1 MEEGGQ
7 RGRREIGGM
16 GPVLEQRGSRPLV
29 QEATQIKAIYLSP
42 VLPIQG
48 LWVTD
53 LETYREWLARAALPS
68 KFCQSELATVET
80 GRTSF
85 VVFRT
90 WDCANEDLRCLPAC
104 QPPQPAVTMALR
116 KRSPHGLGF
125 LCCFGG
131 SDLPEIDLRDS
142 HPLQY
147 LEFSGPIPNPEE
159 LNVRFAELVDEL
171 DLTDKNRE
179 AVFALPPEKKW
190 QIYCSKRKEQED
202 PNKQATSWPEYY
214 IDRINAMTAMQNL
227 YETEDEETDKRS
239 QVVEDLK
246 TALRTQPMR
255 FVTRFIELEGLTCL
269 LNFLRGMDHTTCE
282 SRIHTSLI
290 GCIKA
295 LMNNSQGRAH
305 VLAQPEAIS
314 IIAQSLRTENSKT
327 KVAVLEILG
336 AVCLV
341 PGGHKKVLQA
351 MLHYQVYAAE
361 RTRFQTLLN
370 ELDRSLGRYR
380 DEVNLKTA
388 IMSFINAVLNAGAG
402 EDNLEFRL
410 HLRYEFLMLG
420 IQPVI
425 DKLRQ
430 HENAI
435 LDKHLDF
442 FEMVR
447 NEDDL
452 ELARRFDM
460 VHIDTKSAS
469 QMFELIHRKLKH
481 TEAYPCLLSVLHHCL
496 QMPYKRNG
504 GYFQQWQLLDRILQ
518 QIVLQDEQ
526 GVDPDLAPLENFN
539 VRNIVNMLI
548 NENEVKQW
556 RDQAE
561 KFRKEHMELVSRLER
576 KERECETKTLEKEEM
591 MRTLNK
597 MKDKLARE
605 SQELRQ
611 ARGQMAE
618 LVAQLNESSIGP
630 VSSPPPPGGPL
641 TLSSSTTT
649 NDLPPPPPPLPLDGC
664 PPPPPPPLPPGGPP
678 IPPGAPPCFHSGPPP
693 PHDPFSSNEA
703 PLRKKRIPQPSHP
716 LKSFNWVKLNEERVS
731 GTVWNEI
738 DDSKVFRILDLE
750 DFEKMFSAY
759 QRHQKELDSMEDI
772 YLTSRKV
779 KELSVI
785 DGRRA
790 QNCIILLSKLK
801 LSNDEIRQAI
811 LRMDEQ
817 EDLAKD
823 MLEQLLKFVPE
834 KSDVDLLEEHKHE
847 IDRMARADR
856 FLYEM
861 SRIDHYQQRLQALF
875 FKKKFQERLAEAKP
889 KVEAILLASRE
900 LTLSKRLKQMLEVV
914 LAIGNFMNKGQRG
927 GAYGFRVASL
937 NKIADTKSS
946 IDRNISLLHYL
957 IMILEKHFPDILNM
971 PSELLHLSEAAKVNL
986 AELEKE
992 VGTLRRGLRA
1002 VEVELEYQ
1010 RHQAQDPND
1019 KFVPVMSDFITVSS
1033 FSFSELED
1041 QLNEARDKFAKALT
1055 HFGEQDSKMQP
1066 DEFFGIFDTFLQAFL
1081 EAQQDLEAMRRRKEE
1096 DERRARMESMLKE
1109 QREKERWQ
1117 RQRKVLAGGALEE
1130 SGEFDDLVSALRSGE
1145 VFDKDLSKFKRNR
1158 KRPGSQVPEVTR
1170 ERAINRLNY

>member
-1 MEEGGQ
+1 
-7 RGRREIGGM
+7 
-16 GPVLEQRGSRPLV
+16 
-29 QEATQIKAIYLSP
+29 
-42 VLPIQG
+42 
-48 LWVTD
+48 
-53 LETYREWLARAALPS
+53 
-68 KFCQSELATVET
+68 
-80 GRTSF
+80 
-85 VVFRT
+85 
-90 WDCANEDLRCLPAC
+90 
-104 QPPQPAVTMALR
+104 MALS
-116 KRSPHGLGF
+116 KRSHHGLGF

-131 SDLPEIDLRDS
+131 NDLPEIDLRDN

-159 LNVRFAELVDEL
+159 LNIRFAELVDEL

-202 PNKQATSWPEYY
+202 PNKMATSWPDYY
-214 IDRINAMTAMQNL
+214 IERINSMAAMQNL
-227 YETEDEETDKRS
+227 YEFDEEETDTRN

-269 LNFLRGMDHTTCE
+269 LNFLRSMDHTTCE

-314 IIAQSLRTENSKT
+314 TIAQSLRTENSKT

-469 QMFELIHRKLKH
+469 QMFELIHKKLKH

-504 GYFQQWQLLDRILQ
+504 GCFQQWQLLDRILQ
-518 QIVLQDEQ
+518 QIVLQDER

-539 VRNIVNMLI
+539 VKNIVNMLI

-611 ARGQMAE
+611 ARGQVAE
-618 LVAQLNESSIGP
+618 LVAQLNDISVGP

-649 NDLPPPPPPLPLDGC
+649 NDLPPPPPPLPFACC

-678 IPPGAPPCFHSGPPP
+678 IPPGAPPCFNSGMPLPQ
-693 PHDPFSSNEA
+693 DPFPSNDA
-703 PLRKKRIPQPSHP
+703 PLRKKRTPQPSHP

-738 DDSKVFRILDLE
+738 DDMKVFRILDLE

-759 QRHQKELDSMEDI
+759 QRHQKELGSTEDI
-772 YLTSRKV
+772 YLASRKV

-801 LSNDEIRQAI
+801 LSNEEIRQAI

-823 MLEQLLKFVPE
+823 MLEQLLKFIPE
-834 KSDVDLLEEHKHE
+834 KSDIDLLEEHKHE
-847 IDRMARADR
+847 IERMARADR

-900 LTLSKRLKQMLEVV
+900 LTLSKSLKQMLEVV

-927 GAYGFRVASL
+927 GACGFRVASL

-971 PSELLHLSEAAKVNL
+971 PAELRHLSEAAKVNL

-992 VGTLRRGLRA
+992 VGNLRRGLQA

-1010 RHQAQDPND
+1010 KCQARDPND

-1041 QLNEARDKFAKALT
+1041 QLNEAREKFAKALT
-1055 HFGEQDSKMQP
+1055 HFGEQESKMQP

-1081 EAQQDLEAMRRRKEE
+1081 EARQDLEAMRRRKEE

-1117 RQRKVLAGGALEE
+1117 RQRKVLAGGTLEE

-1158 KRPGSQVPEVTR
+1158 KRTGTQAPEVTR

>member
-1 MEEGGQ
+1 
-7 RGRREIGGM
+7 
-16 GPVLEQRGSRPLV
+16 
-29 QEATQIKAIYLSP
+29 
-42 VLPIQG
+42 
-48 LWVTD
+48 
-53 LETYREWLARAALPS
+53 
-68 KFCQSELATVET
+68 
-80 GRTSF
+80 
-85 VVFRT
+85 
-90 WDCANEDLRCLPAC
+90 
-104 QPPQPAVTMALR
+104 MAPR
-116 KRSPHGLGF
+116 KRSRHGLGF

-131 SDLPEIDLRDS
+131 SDLPEINLRDN

-147 LEFSGPIPNPEE
+147 MEFSSPIPNPEE

-190 QIYCSKRKEQED
+190 QIYCSKKKEQED
-202 PNKQATSWPEYY
+202 PNKLATSWPDYY
-214 IDRINAMTAMQNL
+214 IGRINSMAAMQSL
-227 YETEDEETDKRS
+227 YAFDEEETEMRN

-255 FVTRFIELEGLTCL
+255 FVTRFIELDGLTCL
-269 LNFLRGMDHTTCE
+269 LNFLRSMDHATCE

-314 IIAQSLRTENSKT
+314 TIAQSLRTENSKT

-469 QMFELIHRKLKH
+469 QMFELIHKKLKH

-504 GYFQQWQLLDRILQ
+504 GYFQQWQLLDRIIQ
-518 QIVLQDEQ
+518 QIVLQDER
-526 GVDPDLAPLENFN
+526 GMDPDLAPLENFN
-539 VRNIVNMLI
+539 VKNIVNMLI

-561 KFRKEHMELVSRLER
+561 KFRKEHTELVSRLER

-611 ARGQMAE
+611 ARGQVAE
-618 LVAQLNESSIGP
+618 LVAQLSEISTGL

-641 TLSSSTTT
+641 TLSSSMTT
-649 NDLPPPPPPLPLDGC
+649 NDLPPPAPPLPFACC

-678 IPPGAPPCFHSGPPP
+678 TPPGAPPCFSMGLPLPP
-693 PHDPFSSNEA
+693 DPFPSSDI
-703 PLRKKRIPQPSHP
+703 PLRKKCVPQPSHP
-716 LKSFNWVKLNEERVS
+716 LKSFNWVKLNEERVP

-738 DDSKVFRILDLE
+738 DDMQVFRILDLE

-759 QRHQKELDSMEDI
+759 QRHQELITNPSQQKELGSTEDI
-772 YLTSRKV
+772 YLASRKV

-801 LSNDEIRQAI
+801 LSNEEIRQAI
-811 LRMDEQ
+811 LKMDEQ

-823 MLEQLLKFVPE
+823 MLEQLLKFIPE
-834 KSDVDLLEEHKHE
+834 KSDIDLLEEHKHE
-847 IDRMARADR
+847 IERMARADR

-900 LTLSKRLKQMLEVV
+900 LIRSKRLRQMLEVV

-957 IMILEKHFPDILNM
+957 IMILEKHYPDILTM
-971 PSELLHLSEAAKVNL
+971 PSELQHLPEAAKVNL

-992 VGTLRRGLRA
+992 VGNLRRGLRA

-1010 RHQAQDPND
+1010 KHQMREPND

-1041 QLNEARDKFAKALT
+1041 QLSEARDKFSKALMY
-1055 HFGEQDSKMQP
+1055 FGEQDSKMQP
-1066 DEFFGIFDTFLQAFL
+1066 DEFFGIFDTFLQAFS
-1081 EAQQDLEAMRRRKEE
+1081 EARQDLETMRRKKEE
-1096 DERRARMESMLKE
+1096 EERRARMETMLKE
-1109 QREKERWQ
+1109 QRERERWQ
-1117 RQRKVLAGGALEE
+1117 RQRKVHAGGTLEE
-1130 SGEFDDLVSALRSGE
+1130 GGEFDDLVSALRSGE
-1145 VFDKDLSKFKRNR
+1145 VFDKDLCKLKRSR
-1158 KRPGSQVPEVTR
+1158 KRSGSQALEVTR

>member
-1 MEEGGQ
+1 
-7 RGRREIGGM
+7 
-16 GPVLEQRGSRPLV
+16 
-29 QEATQIKAIYLSP
+29 
-42 VLPIQG
+42 
-48 LWVTD
+48 
-53 LETYREWLARAALPS
+53 
-68 KFCQSELATVET
+68 
-80 GRTSF
+80 
-85 VVFRT
+85 
-90 WDCANEDLRCLPAC
+90 
-104 QPPQPAVTMALR
+104 MAPR
-116 KRSPHGLGF
+116 KRSRHGLGF

-131 SDLPEIDLRDS
+131 SDLPEINLRDS

-147 LEFSGPIPNPEE
+147 MEFSSPIPNPEE

-190 QIYCSKRKEQED
+190 QIYCSKKKEQED
-202 PNKQATSWPEYY
+202 PNKLATSWPDYY
-214 IDRINAMTAMQNL
+214 IDRINSMAAMQSL
-227 YETEDEETDKRS
+227 YAFDEEETEMRN

-269 LNFLRGMDHTTCE
+269 LNFLRSMDHATCE

-314 IIAQSLRTENSKT
+314 TIAQSLRTENSKT

-496 QMPYKRNG
+496 QMPYKRN
-504 GYFQQWQLLDRILQ
+504 FQQWQLLDRILQ
-518 QIVLQDEQ
+518 QIVLQDER
-526 GVDPDLAPLENFN
+526 GMDPDLAPLENFN
-539 VRNIVNMLI
+539 VKNIVNMLI

-561 KFRKEHMELVSRLER
+561 KFRKEHAELVSRLER
-576 KERECETKTLEKEEM
+576 KERECETKTLEREEM

-611 ARGQMAE
+611 ARGQVAE
-618 LVAQLNESSIGP
+618 LVAQLSEISTGP

-641 TLSSSTTT
+641 TLSSLMTTS
-649 NDLPPPPPPLPLDGC
+649 DLPPPPPPLPFACC

-678 IPPGAPPCFHSGPPP
+678 TPPGAPPCFSMGLPLPP
-693 PHDPFSSNEA
+693 DPFPSSDV
-703 PLRKKRIPQPSHP
+703 PLRKKCVPQPSHP
-716 LKSFNWVKLNEERVS
+716 LKSFNWVKLNEERVP
-731 GTVWNEI
+731 GTIWNEI
-738 DDSKVFRILDLE
+738 DDMQVFRILDLA

-759 QRHQKELDSMEDI
+759 QRHQKELGSTEDI
-772 YLTSRKV
+772 YLASRKV

-801 LSNDEIRQAI
+801 LSNEEIRQAI
-811 LRMDEQ
+811 LKMDEQ

-823 MLEQLLKFVPE
+823 MLEQLLKFIPE
-834 KSDVDLLEEHKHE
+834 KSDIDLLEEHKHE
-847 IDRMARADR
+847 IERMARADR

-900 LTLSKRLKQMLEVV
+900 LIRSKRLAQMLEVV

-927 GAYGFRVASL
+927 SAYGFRVASL

-971 PSELLHLSEAAKVNL
+971 PSELQHLPEAAKVNL

-992 VGTLRRGLRA
+992 VGNLRRGLRA

-1010 RHQAQDPND
+1010 KRQVWDPND

-1041 QLNEARDKFAKALT
+1041 QLNEARAKFSKALM

-1066 DEFFGIFDTFLQAFL
+1066 DEFFGIFDTFLQAFS
-1081 EAQQDLEAMRRRKEE
+1081 EARQDLEAMRRRKEE
-1096 DERRARMESMLKE
+1096 EERRARMEAMLKE
-1109 QREKERWQ
+1109 QRERERWQ
-1117 RQRKVLAGGALEE
+1117 RQRKVHAGSALEE
-1130 SGEFDDLVSALRSGE
+1130 GGEFDDLVSALRSGE
-1145 VFDKDLSKFKRNR
+1145 VFDKDLCKLKRSR
-1158 KRPGSQVPEVTR
+1158 KRSGSQALEATR

>member
-1 MEEGGQ
+1 
-7 RGRREIGGM
+7 
-16 GPVLEQRGSRPLV
+16 
-29 QEATQIKAIYLSP
+29 
-42 VLPIQG
+42 
-48 LWVTD
+48 
-53 LETYREWLARAALPS
+53 
-68 KFCQSELATVET
+68 
-80 GRTSF
+80 
-85 VVFRT
+85 
-90 WDCANEDLRCLPAC
+90 
-104 QPPQPAVTMALR
+104 MAPR
-116 KRSPHGLGF
+116 KRSRHGLGF

-131 SDLPEIDLRDS
+131 SDLPEINLRDT

-147 LEFSGPIPNPEE
+147 MEFSGPIPNPEE

-190 QIYCSKRKEQED
+190 QIYCSKKKEQED
-202 PNKQATSWPEYY
+202 PNKLATSWPDYY
-214 IDRINAMTAMQNL
+214 IDRINSMAAMQSL
-227 YETEDEETDKRS
+227 YAFDEEETEMRN

-269 LNFLRGMDHTTCE
+269 LNFLRSMDHATCE

-314 IIAQSLRTENSKT
+314 TIAQSLRTENSKT

-469 QMFELIHRKLKH
+469 QMFELIHKKLKH

-518 QIVLQDEQ
+518 QIVLQDER

-539 VRNIVNMLI
+539 VKNIVNMLI

-561 KFRKEHMELVSRLER
+561 KFRKEHAELVSRLER

-611 ARGQMAE
+611 ARGQVAE
-618 LVAQLNESSIGP
+618 LVAQLSEIS
-630 VSSPPPPGGPL
+630 
-641 TLSSSTTT
+641 
-649 NDLPPPPPPLPLDGC
+649 
-664 PPPPPPPLPPGGPP
+664 
-678 IPPGAPPCFHSGPPP
+678 
-693 PHDPFSSNEA
+693 
-703 PLRKKRIPQPSHP
+703 
-716 LKSFNWVKLNEERVS
+716 ERVP

-738 DDSKVFRILDLE
+738 DDTQVFRILDLE

-759 QRHQKELDSMEDI
+759 QRHQKELGSTEDI
-772 YLTSRKV
+772 YLASRKV

-801 LSNDEIRQAI
+801 LSNEEIRQAV
-811 LRMDEQ
+811 LKMDEQ

-834 KSDVDLLEEHKHE
+834 KSDIDLLEEHKHE
-847 IDRMARADR
+847 IERMARADR

-900 LTLSKRLKQMLEVV
+900 LIRSKRLARMLEVI

-971 PSELLHLSEAAKVNL
+971 PSELQHLPEAAKVNL

-992 VGTLRRGLRA
+992 VGNLRRGLRA

-1010 RHQAQDPND
+1010 KRQVREPND

-1041 QLNEARDKFAKALT
+1041 QLNEARAKFSKALT
-1055 HFGEQDSKMQP
+1055 HFGEHDSKMQP
-1066 DEFFGIFDTFLQAFL
+1066 DEFFGIFDTFLQAFS
-1081 EAQQDLEAMRRRKEE
+1081 EARQDLETMRRRKEE
-1096 DERRARMESMLKE
+1096 EERRARMEAMLKE
-1109 QREKERWQ
+1109 QRERERWQ
-1117 RQRKVLAGGALEE
+1117 RQRKAQAGSSLEE
-1130 SGEFDDLVSALRSGE
+1130 GGEFDDLVSALRSGE
-1145 VFDKDLSKFKRNR
+1145 VFDKDLCKLKRSR
-1158 KRPGSQVPEVTR
+1158 KRSGSQALEATR

>member
-1 MEEGGQ
+1 MVIQQLQG
-7 RGRREIGGM
+7 
-16 GPVLEQRGSRPLV
+16 GSRWIGIKRNPQACLLSTSTRRWSA
-29 QEATQIKAIYLSP
+29 EAWGGS
-42 VLPIQG
+42 
-48 LWVTD
+48 WCD
-53 LETYREWLARAALPS
+53 H
-68 KFCQSELATVET
+68 
-80 GRTSF
+80 
-85 VVFRT
+85 
-90 WDCANEDLRCLPAC
+90 NEDLGHLPADT
-104 QPPQPAVTMALR
+104 PWLAVTMAPR
-116 KRSPHGLGF
+116 KRSRHGLGF

-131 SDLPEIDLRDS
+131 SDIPEINLRDN
-142 HPLQY
+142 HPLQF
-147 LEFSGPIPNPEE
+147 LEFSSPIPNAEE
-159 LNVRFAELVDEL
+159 LNIRFAELVDEL

-179 AVFALPPEKKW
+179 AMFALPPEKKW
-190 QIYCSKRKEQED
+190 QIYCSKKKEQED
-202 PNKQATSWPEYY
+202 PNKLATSWPDYY
-214 IDRINAMTAMQNL
+214 IDRINSMAAMQSL
-227 YETEDEETDKRS
+227 YAFDEEETEMRN

-269 LNFLRGMDHTTCE
+269 LNFLRSMDHATCE

-314 IIAQSLRTENSKT
+314 TIAQSLRTENSKT

-469 QMFELIHRKLKH
+469 QMFELIHKKLKY

-518 QIVLQDEQ
+518 QIVLQDER

-539 VRNIVNMLI
+539 VKNIVNMLI

-611 ARGQMAE
+611 ARGQVAE
-618 LVAQLNESSIGP
+618 LVAQLSELSTGP

-641 TLSSSTTT
+641 TMSSSVTT
-649 NDLPPPPPPLPLDGC
+649 NDLPPPPPPLPFACC

-678 IPPGAPPCFHSGPPP
+678 IPPGAPPCLGMGLPLPQ
-693 PHDPFSSNEA
+693 DPYPSSDV
-703 PLRKKRIPQPSHP
+703 PLRKKRVPQPSHP
-716 LKSFNWVKLNEERVS
+716 LKSFNWVKLNEERVP

-738 DDSKVFRILDLE
+738 DDMQVFRILDLE

-759 QRHQKELDSMEDI
+759 QRHQELITNPPQQKELGSTEDI
-772 YLTSRKV
+772 YLASRKV

-801 LSNDEIRQAI
+801 LSNEEIRQAI
-811 LRMDEQ
+811 LKMDEQ

-823 MLEQLLKFVPE
+823 MLEQLLKFIPE
-834 KSDVDLLEEHKHE
+834 KSDIDLLEEHKHE
-847 IDRMARADR
+847 IERMARADR

-900 LTLSKRLKQMLEVV
+900 LVRSKRLRQMLEVI

-971 PSELLHLSEAAKVNL
+971 PSELQHLPEAAKVNL

-992 VGTLRRGLRA
+992 VGNLRKGLRA

-1010 RHQAQDPND
+1010 RRQVREPND

-1041 QLNEARDKFAKALT
+1041 QLNEARDKFGKALM
-1055 HFGEQDSKMQP
+1055 HFGEHDSKMQP
-1066 DEFFGIFDTFLQAFL
+1066 DEFFGIFDTFLQAFS
-1081 EAQQDLEAMRRRKEE
+1081 EARQDLEAMRRRKEE
-1096 DERRARMESMLKE
+1096 EERRARMEAMLKE
-1109 QREKERWQ
+1109 QRDRERWQ
-1117 RQRKVLAGGALEE
+1117 RQRKVLAAGSSLEE
-1130 SGEFDDLVSALRSGE
+1130 GGEFDDLVSALRSGE
-1145 VFDKDLSKFKRNR
+1145 VFDKDLCKLKRSR
-1158 KRPGSQVPEVTR
+1158 KRSGSQALEVTR
-1170 ERAINRLNY
+1170 ERSINRLHY

>member
-1 MEEGGQ
+1 
-7 RGRREIGGM
+7 
-16 GPVLEQRGSRPLV
+16 
-29 QEATQIKAIYLSP
+29 
-42 VLPIQG
+42 
-48 LWVTD
+48 
-53 LETYREWLARAALPS
+53 
-68 KFCQSELATVET
+68 
-80 GRTSF
+80 
-85 VVFRT
+85 
-90 WDCANEDLRCLPAC
+90 
-104 QPPQPAVTMALR
+104 MAPR
-116 KRSPHGLGF
+116 KRSRHGLGF

-131 SDLPEIDLRDS
+131 SDIPEINLRDN
-142 HPLQY
+142 HPLQFM
-147 LEFSGPIPNPEE
+147 EFSSPIPNAEE
-159 LNVRFAELVDEL
+159 LNIRFAELVDEL

-179 AVFALPPEKKW
+179 AMFALPPEKKW
-190 QIYCSKRKEQED
+190 QIYCSKKKEQED
-202 PNKQATSWPEYY
+202 SNKLATSWPDYY
-214 IDRINAMTAMQNL
+214 IDHINSMAAMQSL
-227 YETEDEETDKRS
+227 YAFDEEETEMRN

-269 LNFLRGMDHTTCE
+269 LNFLRSMDHATCE

-314 IIAQSLRTENSKT
+314 TIAQSLRTENSKT

-469 QMFELIHRKLKH
+469 QMFELIHRKLKY

-518 QIVLQDEQ
+518 QIVLQDER

-539 VRNIVNMLI
+539 VKNIVNMLI

-611 ARGQMAE
+611 ARGQVAE
-618 LVAQLNESSIGP
+618 LVAQLSELSTGP

-641 TLSSSTTT
+641 TLSSSMTTS
-649 NDLPPPPPPLPLDGC
+649 DLPPPPPPLPFACC

-678 IPPGAPPCFHSGPPP
+678 TPPGAPPCLGMGLPLPQ
-693 PHDPFSSNEA
+693 DPYPSSDV
-703 PLRKKRIPQPSHP
+703 PLRKKRVPQPSHP
-716 LKSFNWVKLNEERVS
+716 LKSFNWVKLNEERVP

-738 DDSKVFRILDLE
+738 DDMQVFRILDLE

-759 QRHQKELDSMEDI
+759 QRHQELITNPSQQKELGSTEDI
-772 YLTSRKV
+772 YLASRKV

-801 LSNDEIRQAI
+801 LSNEEIRQAI
-811 LRMDEQ
+811 LKMDEQ

-823 MLEQLLKFVPE
+823 MLEQLLKFIPE
-834 KSDVDLLEEHKHE
+834 KSDIDLLEEHKHE
-847 IDRMARADR
+847 IERMARADR

-900 LTLSKRLKQMLEVV
+900 LVRSKRLRQMLEVI

-971 PSELLHLSEAAKVNL
+971 PSELQHLPEAAKVNL

-992 VGTLRRGLRA
+992 VGNLRRGLRA

-1010 RHQAQDPND
+1010 RRQVREPND

-1041 QLNEARDKFAKALT
+1041 QLNEARDKFAKALM
-1055 HFGEQDSKMQP
+1055 HFGEHDSKMQP
-1066 DEFFGIFDTFLQAFL
+1066 DEFFGIFDTFLQAFS
-1081 EAQQDLEAMRRRKEE
+1081 EARQDLEAMRRRKEE
-1096 DERRARMESMLKE
+1096 EERRARMEAMLKE
-1109 QREKERWQ
+1109 QRERERWQ
-1117 RQRKVLAGGALEE
+1117 RQRKVLAAGSSLEE
-1130 SGEFDDLVSALRSGE
+1130 GGEFDDLVSALRSGE
-1145 VFDKDLSKFKRNR
+1145 VFDKDLCKLKRSR
-1158 KRPGSQVPEVTR
+1158 KRSGSQALEVTR

>member
-1 MEEGGQ
+1 
-7 RGRREIGGM
+7 
-16 GPVLEQRGSRPLV
+16 
-29 QEATQIKAIYLSP
+29 
-42 VLPIQG
+42 
-48 LWVTD
+48 
-53 LETYREWLARAALPS
+53 
-68 KFCQSELATVET
+68 
-80 GRTSF
+80 
-85 VVFRT
+85 
-90 WDCANEDLRCLPAC
+90 
-104 QPPQPAVTMALR
+104 MAPR
-116 KRSPHGLGF
+116 KRSRHGLGF

-131 SDLPEIDLRDS
+131 NELPEINLRDNN
-142 HPLQY
+142 PLQY
-147 LEFSGPIPNPEE
+147 MEFSSPIPNTEE

-190 QIYCSKRKEQED
+190 QIYCSKKKEQED
-202 PNKQATSWPEYY
+202 PNKMATSWPDYY
-214 IDRINAMTAMQNL
+214 IDRINSMAAMQSL
-227 YETEDEETDKRS
+227 YKFDEEEIEMRN
-239 QVVEDLK
+239 QVVEALK

-255 FVTRFIELEGLTCL
+255 FVTRFIELDGLTCL
-269 LNFLRGMDHTTCE
+269 LNFLRSMDHATCE

-314 IIAQSLRTENSKT
+314 TIAQSLRTENSKT

-504 GYFQQWQLLDRILQ
+504 GYLQQWQLLDRILQ
-518 QIVLQDEQ
+518 QIVLQDER

-539 VRNIVNMLI
+539 VKNIVNMLI

-561 KFRKEHMELVSRLER
+561 KFRKEHTELVSKLER

-611 ARGQMAE
+611 ARGQVAE
-618 LVAQLNESSIGP
+618 LVAQLSEISTGP
-630 VSSPPPPGGPL
+630 VSCPPPPGGPL
-641 TLSSSTTT
+641 TLTSSMTT
-649 NDLPPPPPPLPLDGC
+649 NDLPPPAPPLPFTC
-664 PPPPPPPLPPGGPP
+664 CPPPPPPLPPGGPP
-678 IPPGAPPCFHSGPPP
+678 TPPGAPPCFGIGLPVPP
-693 PHDPFSSNEA
+693 DPFPSSDVS
-703 PLRKKRIPQPSHP
+703 LRKKCVPQPSHP
-716 LKSFNWVKLNEERVS
+716 LKSFNWVKLNEERVP

-738 DDSKVFRILDLE
+738 DDMQIFRILDLQ

-759 QRHQKELDSMEDI
+759 QRHQELITNTSQQKELGSTEDI
-772 YLTSRKV
+772 YLASRKV

-801 LSNDEIRQAI
+801 LSNEEIRQAV
-811 LRMDEQ
+811 LKMDEQ

-823 MLEQLLKFVPE
+823 MLEQLLKFIPE
-834 KSDVDLLEEHKHE
+834 KSDIDLLEEHKHE
-847 IDRMARADR
+847 IERMARADR

-900 LTLSKRLKQMLEVV
+900 LIRSRRLKQMLEIV

-971 PSELLHLSEAAKVNL
+971 PSELQHLPEAAKVNL

-992 VGTLRRGLRA
+992 IGNLRKGLRA

-1010 RHQAQDPND
+1010 KRQAREPND

-1041 QLNEARDKFAKALT
+1041 QLSEARDKFSKALV

-1066 DEFFGIFDTFLQAFL
+1066 DEFFGIFDTFLQAFS
-1081 EAQQDLEAMRRRKEE
+1081 EARQDLEAMRRRKEE
-1096 DERRARMESMLKE
+1096 EERRARMEAMLKE
-1109 QREKERWQ
+1109 QRERERWQ
-1117 RQRKVLAGGALEE
+1117 RQRQVHAGSALEE
-1130 SGEFDDLVSALRSGE
+1130 GGEFDDLVSALRSGE
-1145 VFDKDLSKFKRNR
+1145 VFDKDLCKLKRSR
-1158 KRPGSQVPEVTR
+1158 KRSGNLALEVTR
-1170 ERAINRLNY
+1170 ERAINRLNC

>member
-1 MEEGGQ
+1 
-7 RGRREIGGM
+7 
-16 GPVLEQRGSRPLV
+16 
-29 QEATQIKAIYLSP
+29 
-42 VLPIQG
+42 
-48 LWVTD
+48 
-53 LETYREWLARAALPS
+53 
-68 KFCQSELATVET
+68 
-80 GRTSF
+80 
-85 VVFRT
+85 
-90 WDCANEDLRCLPAC
+90 
-104 QPPQPAVTMALR
+104 MAPR
-116 KRSPHGLGF
+116 KRSRHGLGF
-125 LCCFGG
+125 LCCFRG
-131 SDLPEIDLRDS
+131 SDLPEINLRDN

-147 LEFSGPIPNPEE
+147 MEFSSPIPNPEE
-159 LNVRFAELVDEL
+159 LNIRFAELVDEL

-190 QIYCSKRKEQED
+190 QIYCSKKKEQED
-202 PNKQATSWPEYY
+202 PNKLATSWPDYY
-214 IDRINAMTAMQNL
+214 IDRINSMAAMQSL
-227 YETEDEETDKRS
+227 YAFDEEETEMRN

-269 LNFLRGMDHTTCE
+269 LNFLRSMDHATCE

-314 IIAQSLRTENSKT
+314 TIAQSLRTENSKT

-469 QMFELIHRKLKH
+469 QMFELIHKKLKH

-518 QIVLQDEQ
+518 QIVLQDER
-526 GVDPDLAPLENFN
+526 GVDPDQAPLENFN
-539 VRNIVNMLI
+539 VKNIVNMLI

-561 KFRKEHMELVSRLER
+561 KFRKEHAELVSRLER

-611 ARGQMAE
+611 ARGQVAE
-618 LVAQLNESSIGP
+618 LVAQLSEISTGP

-641 TLSSSTTT
+641 TLSSSMTN
-649 NDLPPPPPPLPLDGC
+649 NDLPPPPPPLPFACC

-678 IPPGAPPCFHSGPPP
+678 TPPGAPPCFSMGMPLPP
-693 PHDPFSSNEA
+693 DPFPSSDV
-703 PLRKKRIPQPSHP
+703 PLRKKCVPQPSHP
-716 LKSFNWVKLNEERVS
+716 LKSFNWVKLNEERVP
-731 GTVWNEI
+731 GTIWNEI
-738 DDSKVFRILDLE
+738 DDMKVFRILDLE

-759 QRHQKELDSMEDI
+759 QRHQKELGSTEDI
-772 YLTSRKV
+772 HLASRKV

-801 LSNDEIRQAI
+801 LSNEEIRQAI
-811 LRMDEQ
+811 LKMDEQ

-823 MLEQLLKFVPE
+823 MLEQLLKFIPE

-847 IDRMARADR
+847 IERMARADR

-900 LTLSKRLKQMLEVV
+900 LIRSKRLARMLEVV

-971 PSELLHLSEAAKVNL
+971 PSELQHLPEAAKVNL

-992 VGTLRRGLRA
+992 VGNLRRGLRA

-1010 RHQAQDPND
+1010 KRQVRDPND

-1041 QLNEARDKFAKALT
+1041 QLNEARAKFSKALM

-1066 DEFFGIFDTFLQAFL
+1066 DEFFGIFDAFLQAFS
-1081 EAQQDLEAMRRRKEE
+1081 EARQDLEAMRRRKEE
-1096 DERRARMESMLKE
+1096 EERRARMEAMLKE
-1109 QREKERWQ
+1109 QRERERWQ
-1117 RQRKVLAGGALEE
+1117 RQRKVHAGSALEE
-1130 SGEFDDLVSALRSGE
+1130 GGEFDDLVSALRSGE
-1145 VFDKDLSKFKRNR
+1145 VFDKDLCKLKRSR
-1158 KRPGSQVPEVTR
+1158 KRSGSQALEATR

>member
-1 MEEGGQ
+1 
-7 RGRREIGGM
+7 
-16 GPVLEQRGSRPLV
+16 
-29 QEATQIKAIYLSP
+29 
-42 VLPIQG
+42 
-48 LWVTD
+48 
-53 LETYREWLARAALPS
+53 
-68 KFCQSELATVET
+68 
-80 GRTSF
+80 
-85 VVFRT
+85 
-90 WDCANEDLRCLPAC
+90 
-104 QPPQPAVTMALR
+104 MAPR
-116 KRSPHGLGF
+116 KRSRHGLGF

-131 SDLPEIDLRDS
+131 SEPPEINLRDS

-147 LEFSGPIPNPEE
+147 MEFSSPIPNPEE
-159 LNVRFAELVDEL
+159 LNVCFAELVDEL

-190 QIYCSKRKEQED
+190 QIYCSKKKEQED
-202 PNKQATSWPEYY
+202 PNKLATSWPDYY
-214 IDRINAMTAMQNL
+214 IDRINSMAAMQSL
-227 YETEDEETDKRS
+227 YAFDEEETEMRN
-239 QVVEDLK
+239 QIVEDLK

-269 LNFLRGMDHTTCE
+269 LNFLRSMDHATCE

-314 IIAQSLRTENSKT
+314 TIAQSLRTENSKT

-402 EDNLEFRL
+402 EDNLDFRL

-469 QMFELIHRKLKH
+469 QMFELIHKKLKH

-518 QIVLQDEQ
+518 QIVLQDER
-526 GVDPDLAPLENFN
+526 GMDPDLAPLENFN
-539 VRNIVNMLI
+539 VKNIVNMLI

-561 KFRKEHMELVSRLER
+561 KFRREHTELVSRLER

-611 ARGQMAE
+611 ARGQVAE
-618 LVAQLNESSIGP
+618 LVAQLSEISTGP

-641 TLSSSTTT
+641 TLSSSMTTH
-649 NDLPPPPPPLPLDGC
+649 DLPPPPPPLPFTCC

-678 IPPGAPPCFHSGPPP
+678 TPPGAPPCFNMGLPLPV
-693 PHDPFSSNEA
+693 DPFPSSDI
-703 PLRKKRIPQPSHP
+703 PLRKKCVPQPSHP
-716 LKSFNWVKLNEERVS
+716 LKSFNWVKLNEERVP

-738 DDSKVFRILDLE
+738 DDMQVFRILDLE

-759 QRHQKELDSMEDI
+759 QRHQELITNPSQQKELGSTEDI
-772 YLTSRKV
+772 YLASRKV

-801 LSNDEIRQAI
+801 LSNEEIRQAI
-811 LRMDEQ
+811 LKMDEQ

-823 MLEQLLKFVPE
+823 MLEQLLKFIPE
-834 KSDVDLLEEHKHE
+834 KSDIDLLEEHKHE
-847 IDRMARADR
+847 IERMARADR

-900 LTLSKRLKQMLEVV
+900 LIRSKRLRQMLEVV

-971 PSELLHLSEAAKVNL
+971 PSELQHLPDAAKVNL

-992 VGTLRRGLRA
+992 VGNLRRGLRA

-1010 RHQAQDPND
+1010 KRQVRDPND

-1041 QLNEARDKFAKALT
+1041 QLNEARAKFSKALM
-1055 HFGEQDSKMQP
+1055 HFGEHDSKMQP
-1066 DEFFGIFDTFLQAFL
+1066 DEFFGIFDTFLQAFS
-1081 EAQQDLEAMRRRKEE
+1081 EARQDLEAMRKRREE
-1096 DERRARMESMLKE
+1096 EERRARMEAMLKE
-1109 QREKERWQ
+1109 QRERERWQ
-1117 RQRKVLAGGALEE
+1117 RQRKVHAAGSALEE
-1130 SGEFDDLVSALRSGE
+1130 GGEFDDLVSALRSGE
-1145 VFDKDLSKFKRNR
+1145 VFDKDLCKLKRSR
-1158 KRPGSQVPEVTR
+1158 KRSGSQALEATR

>member
-1 MEEGGQ
+1 
-7 RGRREIGGM
+7 
-16 GPVLEQRGSRPLV
+16 
-29 QEATQIKAIYLSP
+29 
-42 VLPIQG
+42 
-48 LWVTD
+48 
-53 LETYREWLARAALPS
+53 
-68 KFCQSELATVET
+68 
-80 GRTSF
+80 
-85 VVFRT
+85 
-90 WDCANEDLRCLPAC
+90 
-104 QPPQPAVTMALR
+104 MALR

-125 LCCFGG
+125 LCCFGS

-147 LEFSGPIPNPEE
+147 LEFSSPIPNPEE
-159 LNVRFAELVDEL
+159 LNVCFAELVDEL

-190 QIYCSKRKEQED
+190 QIYCSKKKEQED
-202 PNKQATSWPEYY
+202 PNKLATSWPEFY
-214 IDRINAMTAMQNL
+214 IDRINAMATMQNL
-227 YETEDEETDKRS
+227 DDTEDEETDKRS

-255 FVTRFIELEGLTCL
+255 FVTRFIELEGLSCL
-269 LNFLRGMDHTTCE
+269 LNFLRGMDHATCE

-469 QMFELIHRKLKH
+469 QMFELIHKKLKH
-481 TEAYPCLLSVLHHCL
+481 TDAYPCLLSVLHHCL

-518 QIVLQDEQ
+518 QIVLQDER

-539 VRNIVNMLI
+539 VKNIVNMLI

-561 KFRKEHMELVSRLER
+561 KFRKEHMELMSRLER

-611 ARGQMAE
+611 ARGQVAE
-618 LVAQLNESSIGP
+618 LTGP

-649 NDLPPPPPPLPLDGC
+649 NDLPPPPPPLPVDNCTPLT
-664 PPPPPPPLPPGGPP
+664 PPPLPPGGPP
-678 IPPGAPPCFHSGPPP
+678 IPPGAPPCFSSGLPP
-693 PHDPFSSNEA
+693 PHEPLSSNEA

-738 DDSKVFRILDLE
+738 DDSQVFRILDLE

-759 QRHQKELDSMEDI
+759 QRHQGCMQEGAQRERGNVRDGGTASRSLPAAEANDHRTEKASRSMVSATGVKKELGSTEDI
-772 YLTSRKV
+772 YLASRKV

-801 LSNDEIRQAI
+801 LSNEEIRRAI

-823 MLEQLLKFVPE
+823 MLEQLLKFIPE

-847 IDRMARADR
+847 IERMARADR

-900 LTLSKRLKQMLEVV
+900 LTLSKRLKKMLEVV

-992 VGTLRRGLRA
+992 VGALRRGLRA

-1010 RHQAQDPND
+1010 RQQARDPND

-1033 FSFSELED
+1033 FSFSELEE
-1041 QLNEARDKFAKALT
+1041 QLNEARDKFAKALA

-1081 EAQQDLEAMRRRKEE
+1081 EARQDLEAMRRRKEE

-1117 RQRKVLAGGALEE
+1117 RQRKVLVGGTLEE

-1145 VFDKDLSKFKRNR
+1145 VFDKDLNKFKRNR
-1158 KRPGSQVPEVTR
+1158 KRPGNQVAEVTR

>member
-1 MEEGGQ
+1 
-7 RGRREIGGM
+7 
-16 GPVLEQRGSRPLV
+16 
-29 QEATQIKAIYLSP
+29 
-42 VLPIQG
+42 
-48 LWVTD
+48 
-53 LETYREWLARAALPS
+53 
-68 KFCQSELATVET
+68 
-80 GRTSF
+80 
-85 VVFRT
+85 
-90 WDCANEDLRCLPAC
+90 
-104 QPPQPAVTMALR
+104 MAPR
-116 KRSPHGLGF
+116 KRSRHGLGF

-131 SDLPEIDLRDS
+131 SGLPEINLRDT

-147 LEFSGPIPNPEE
+147 MEFSSPIPNPEE

-190 QIYCSKRKEQED
+190 QIYCSKKKEQED
-202 PNKQATSWPEYY
+202 PNKLATSWPDYY
-214 IDRINAMTAMQNL
+214 IDRINSMAAMQSL
-227 YETEDEETDKRS
+227 YAFDEEETEMRN

-269 LNFLRGMDHTTCE
+269 LNFLRSMDHATCE

-314 IIAQSLRTENSKT
+314 TIAQSLRTENSKT

-469 QMFELIHRKLKH
+469 QMFELIHKKLKH

-518 QIVLQDEQ
+518 QIVLQDER

-539 VRNIVNMLI
+539 VKNIVNMLI

-561 KFRKEHMELVSRLER
+561 KFRKEHMELVSKLER

-611 ARGQMAE
+611 ARGQVAE
-618 LVAQLNESSIGP
+618 LVAQLSEISAGP

-641 TLSSSTTT
+641 TLSSSMTT
-649 NDLPPPPPPLPLDGC
+649 NDLPPPPPPLPFPCC

-678 IPPGAPPCFHSGPPP
+678 TPPGAPPCFSMGLPLPP
-693 PHDPFSSNEA
+693 DPCPSSDI
-703 PLRKKRIPQPSHP
+703 PLRKKCVPQPSHP
-716 LKSFNWVKLNEERVS
+716 LKSFNWVKLNEERVP

-738 DDSKVFRILDLE
+738 DDRQVFRILDLE

-759 QRHQKELDSMEDI
+759 QRHQKELGSTEDI
-772 YLTSRKV
+772 YLASRKV

-801 LSNDEIRQAI
+801 LSNEEIRQAI
-811 LRMDEQ
+811 LKMDEQ

-823 MLEQLLKFVPE
+823 MLEQLLKFIPE
-834 KSDVDLLEEHKHE
+834 KSDIDLLEEHKHE
-847 IDRMARADR
+847 IERMARADR

-900 LTLSKRLKQMLEVV
+900 LIRSKRLTQMLEVV

-971 PSELLHLSEAAKVNL
+971 PSELQHLPEAAKVNL

-992 VGTLRRGLRA
+992 VGNLRRGLRA

-1010 RHQAQDPND
+1010 KRQAREPND

-1041 QLNEARDKFAKALT
+1041 QLNEAREKFSKALM

-1066 DEFFGIFDTFLQAFL
+1066 DEFFGIFDTFLQAFS
-1081 EAQQDLEAMRRRKEE
+1081 EARQDLEAMRRRKEE
-1096 DERRARMESMLKE
+1096 EERRARMEAMLKE
-1109 QREKERWQ
+1109 QRERERWQ
-1117 RQRKVLAGGALEE
+1117 RQRKVHAGSTLEE
-1130 SGEFDDLVSALRSGE
+1130 GGEFDDLVSALRSGE
-1145 VFDKDLSKFKRNR
+1145 VFDKDLCKLKRSR
-1158 KRPGSQVPEVTR
+1158 KRSGSQALEVTR
-1170 ERAINRLNY
+1170 ERAISRLNY

>member
-1 MEEGGQ
+1 MK
-7 RGRREIGGM
+7 
-16 GPVLEQRGSRPLV
+16 
-29 QEATQIKAIYLSP
+29 IK
-42 VLPIQG
+42 
-48 LWVTD
+48 D
-53 LETYREWLARAALPS
+53 H
-68 KFCQSELATVET
+68 
-80 GRTSF
+80 
-85 VVFRT
+85 
-90 WDCANEDLRCLPAC
+90 NEDLGHLPADA
-104 QPPQPAVTMALR
+104 PWPAVTMAPR
-116 KRSPHGLGF
+116 KRSRHGLGF

-131 SDLPEIDLRDS
+131 SDIPEINLRDN
-142 HPLQY
+142 HPLQFM
-147 LEFSGPIPNPEE
+147 EFSSPIPNAEE
-159 LNVRFAELVDEL
+159 LNIRFAELVDEL

-179 AVFALPPEKKW
+179 AMFALPPEKKW
-190 QIYCSKRKEQED
+190 QIYCSKKKEQED
-202 PNKQATSWPEYY
+202 PNKLATSWPDYY
-214 IDRINAMTAMQNL
+214 IDRINSMAAMQSL
-227 YETEDEETDKRS
+227 YAFDEEETEMRN

-269 LNFLRGMDHTTCE
+269 LNFLRSMDHATCE

-314 IIAQSLRTENSKT
+314 TIAQSLRTENSKT

-469 QMFELIHRKLKH
+469 QMFELIHKKLKY

-518 QIVLQDEQ
+518 QIVLQDER

-539 VRNIVNMLI
+539 VKNIVNMLI

-611 ARGQMAE
+611 ARGQVAE
-618 LVAQLNESSIGP
+618 LVAQLSELSTGP

-641 TLSSSTTT
+641 TLSSSMTT
-649 NDLPPPPPPLPLDGC
+649 NDLPPPPPPLPFACC
-664 PPPPPPPLPPGGPP
+664 PPPPPPPLPPRGPP
-678 IPPGAPPCFHSGPPP
+678 TPPGAPPCLGMGLPLPQ
-693 PHDPFSSNEA
+693 DPYPSSDV
-703 PLRKKRIPQPSHP
+703 PLRKKRVPQPSHP
-716 LKSFNWVKLNEERVS
+716 LKSFNWVKLNEERVP

-738 DDSKVFRILDLE
+738 DDMQVFRILDLE

-759 QRHQKELDSMEDI
+759 QRHQELITNPSQQKELGSTEDI
-772 YLTSRKV
+772 YLASRKV

-801 LSNDEIRQAI
+801 LSNEEIRQAI
-811 LRMDEQ
+811 LKMDEQ

-823 MLEQLLKFVPE
+823 MLEQLLKFIPE
-834 KSDVDLLEEHKHE
+834 KSDIDLLEEHKHE
-847 IDRMARADR
+847 IERMARADR

-900 LTLSKRLKQMLEVV
+900 LVRSKRLRQMLEVI

-971 PSELLHLSEAAKVNL
+971 PSELQHLPEAAKVNL

-992 VGTLRRGLRA
+992 VGNLRRGLRA

-1010 RHQAQDPND
+1010 RRQVREPSD

-1041 QLNEARDKFAKALT
+1041 QLNEARDKFAKALM
-1055 HFGEQDSKMQP
+1055 HFGEHDSKMQP
-1066 DEFFGIFDTFLQAFL
+1066 DEFFGIFDTFLQAFS
-1081 EAQQDLEAMRRRKEE
+1081 EARQDLEAMRRRKEE
-1096 DERRARMESMLKE
+1096 EERRARMEAMLKE
-1109 QREKERWQ
+1109 QRERERWQ
-1117 RQRKVLAGGALEE
+1117 RQRKVLAAGSSLEE
-1130 SGEFDDLVSALRSGE
+1130 GGEFDDLVSALRSGE
-1145 VFDKDLSKFKRNR
+1145 VFDKDLCKLKRSR
-1158 KRPGSQVPEVTR
+1158 KRSGSQALEVTR

>member
-1 MEEGGQ
+1 
-7 RGRREIGGM
+7 
-16 GPVLEQRGSRPLV
+16 
-29 QEATQIKAIYLSP
+29 
-42 VLPIQG
+42 
-48 LWVTD
+48 
-53 LETYREWLARAALPS
+53 
-68 KFCQSELATVET
+68 
-80 GRTSF
+80 
-85 VVFRT
+85 
-90 WDCANEDLRCLPAC
+90 
-104 QPPQPAVTMALR
+104 MAPR
-116 KRSPHGLGF
+116 KRSRHGLGF

-131 SDLPEIDLRDS
+131 SDIPEINLRDN

-147 LEFSGPIPNPEE
+147 MEFSSPIPNPEE

-190 QIYCSKRKEQED
+190 QIYCSKKKEQED
-202 PNKQATSWPEYY
+202 PNKLATSWPDYY
-214 IDRINAMTAMQNL
+214 IGRINSMAAMQSL
-227 YETEDEETDKRS
+227 YAFDEEETEMRN

-255 FVTRFIELEGLTCL
+255 FVTRFIELDGLTCL
-269 LNFLRGMDHTTCE
+269 LNFLRSMDHATCE

-314 IIAQSLRTENSKT
+314 TIAQSLRTENSKT

-469 QMFELIHRKLKH
+469 QMFELIHKKLKH

-504 GYFQQWQLLDRILQ
+504 GYFQQWQLLDRIIQ
-518 QIVLQDEQ
+518 QIVLQDER
-526 GVDPDLAPLENFN
+526 GMDPDLAPLENFN
-539 VRNIVNMLI
+539 VKNIVNMLI

-561 KFRKEHMELVSRLER
+561 KFRKEHTELVSRLER

-605 SQELRQ
+605 SQELRL
-611 ARGQMAE
+611 ARGQVAE
-618 LVAQLNESSIGP
+618 LVAQLSEISTGP

-641 TLSSSTTT
+641 TLSSSMTT
-649 NDLPPPPPPLPLDGC
+649 NDLPPPAPPLPFACC

-678 IPPGAPPCFHSGPPP
+678 TPPGAPPCFSMGLPLPP
-693 PHDPFSSNEA
+693 DPFPSSDI
-703 PLRKKRIPQPSHP
+703 PLRKKCVPQPSHP
-716 LKSFNWVKLNEERVS
+716 LKSFNWVKLNEERVP

-738 DDSKVFRILDLE
+738 DDMQVFRILDLE

-759 QRHQKELDSMEDI
+759 QRHQKELGSTEDI
-772 YLTSRKV
+772 YLASRKV

-801 LSNDEIRQAI
+801 LSNEEIRQAI
-811 LRMDEQ
+811 LKMDEQ

-823 MLEQLLKFVPE
+823 MLEQLLKFIPE
-834 KSDVDLLEEHKHE
+834 KSDIDLLEEHKHE
-847 IDRMARADR
+847 IERMARADR

-900 LTLSKRLKQMLEVV
+900 LIRSKRLRQMLEIV

-957 IMILEKHFPDILNM
+957 IMILEKHFPDILTM
-971 PSELLHLSEAAKVNL
+971 PSELQHLPEAAKVNL

-992 VGTLRRGLRA
+992 VGNLRRGLRA

-1010 RHQAQDPND
+1010 KHQMREPND

-1041 QLNEARDKFAKALT
+1041 QLSEARDKFSKALMY
-1055 HFGEQDSKMQP
+1055 FGEQDSKMQP
-1066 DEFFGIFDTFLQAFL
+1066 DEFFGIFDTFLQAFS
-1081 EAQQDLEAMRRRKEE
+1081 EARQDLEAMRKKKEE
-1096 DERRARMESMLKE
+1096 EERRARMETMLKE
-1109 QREKERWQ
+1109 QRERERWQ
-1117 RQRKVLAGGALEE
+1117 RQRKVHAGSALEE
-1130 SGEFDDLVSALRSGE
+1130 GGEFDDLVSALRSGE
-1145 VFDKDLSKFKRNR
+1145 VFDKDLCKLKRSR
-1158 KRPGSQVPEVTR
+1158 KRSGSQALEVTR

>member
-1 MEEGGQ
+1 
-7 RGRREIGGM
+7 
-16 GPVLEQRGSRPLV
+16 
-29 QEATQIKAIYLSP
+29 
-42 VLPIQG
+42 
-48 LWVTD
+48 
-53 LETYREWLARAALPS
+53 
-68 KFCQSELATVET
+68 
-80 GRTSF
+80 
-85 VVFRT
+85 
-90 WDCANEDLRCLPAC
+90 
-104 QPPQPAVTMALR
+104 MAPR
-116 KRSPHGLGF
+116 KRSRHGLGF

-131 SDLPEIDLRDS
+131 SDIPEINLRDN
-142 HPLQY
+142 HPLQFM
-147 LEFSGPIPNPEE
+147 EFSSPIPNAEE
-159 LNVRFAELVDEL
+159 LNIRFAELVDEL

-179 AVFALPPEKKW
+179 AMFALPPEKKW
-190 QIYCSKRKEQED
+190 QIYCSKKKEQED
-202 PNKQATSWPEYY
+202 PNKLATSWPDYY
-214 IDRINAMTAMQNL
+214 IDRINSMAAMQSL
-227 YETEDEETDKRS
+227 YAFDEEETEMRN

-269 LNFLRGMDHTTCE
+269 LNFLRSMDHATCE

-314 IIAQSLRTENSKT
+314 TIAQSLRTENSKT

-469 QMFELIHRKLKH
+469 QMFELIHRKLKY

-518 QIVLQDEQ
+518 QIVLQDER

-539 VRNIVNMLI
+539 VKNIVNMLI

-561 KFRKEHMELVSRLER
+561 KFRKEHTELVSRLER

-611 ARGQMAE
+611 ARGQVAE
-618 LVAQLNESSIGP
+618 LVAQLSELSTGP

-641 TLSSSTTT
+641 TLSSSMTT
-649 NDLPPPPPPLPLDGC
+649 NDLPPPPPPLPFACC

-678 IPPGAPPCFHSGPPP
+678 TPPGAPPCLGMGLPLPQ
-693 PHDPFSSNEA
+693 DPYPSSDV
-703 PLRKKRIPQPSHP
+703 PLRKKRVPQPSHP
-716 LKSFNWVKLNEERVS
+716 LKSFNWVKLNEVIYGLNHTRKAKWYLLEK
-731 GTVWNEI
+731 
-738 DDSKVFRILDLE
+738 KVGFCLR
-750 DFEKMFSAY
+750 
-759 QRHQKELDSMEDI
+759 
-772 YLTSRKV
+772 
-779 KELSVI
+779 
-785 DGRRA
+785 
-790 QNCIILLSKLK
+790 LK
-801 LSNDEIRQAI
+801 LSNEEIRQAI
-811 LRMDEQ
+811 LKMDEQ

-823 MLEQLLKFVPE
+823 MLEQLLKFIPE
-834 KSDVDLLEEHKHE
+834 KSDIDLLEEHKHE
-847 IDRMARADR
+847 IERMARADR

-900 LTLSKRLKQMLEVV
+900 LVRSKRLRQMLEVI

-971 PSELLHLSEAAKVNL
+971 PSELQHLPEAAKVNL

-992 VGTLRRGLRA
+992 VGNLRRGLRA

-1010 RHQAQDPND
+1010 RRQVREPND

-1041 QLNEARDKFAKALT
+1041 QLNEARDKFAKALM
-1055 HFGEQDSKMQP
+1055 HFGEHDSKMQP
-1066 DEFFGIFDTFLQAFL
+1066 DEFFGIFDTFLQAFS
-1081 EAQQDLEAMRRRKEE
+1081 EARQDLEAMRRRKEE
-1096 DERRARMESMLKE
+1096 EERRARMEAMLKE
-1109 QREKERWQ
+1109 QRERERWQ
-1117 RQRKVLAGGALEE
+1117 RQRKVLAAGSSLEE
-1130 SGEFDDLVSALRSGE
+1130 GGEFDDLVSALRSGE
-1145 VFDKDLSKFKRNR
+1145 VFDKDLCKLKRSR
-1158 KRPGSQVPEVTR
+1158 KRSGSQALEVTR

>member
-1 MEEGGQ
+1 
-7 RGRREIGGM
+7 
-16 GPVLEQRGSRPLV
+16 
-29 QEATQIKAIYLSP
+29 
-42 VLPIQG
+42 
-48 LWVTD
+48 
-53 LETYREWLARAALPS
+53 
-68 KFCQSELATVET
+68 
-80 GRTSF
+80 
-85 VVFRT
+85 
-90 WDCANEDLRCLPAC
+90 
-104 QPPQPAVTMALR
+104 MAPR
-116 KRSPHGLGF
+116 KRSRHGLGF

-131 SDLPEIDLRDS
+131 SDLPEINLRDN

-147 LEFSGPIPNPEE
+147 MEFSSPIPNPEE

-190 QIYCSKRKEQED
+190 QIYCSKKKEQED
-202 PNKQATSWPEYY
+202 PSKLATSWPDCY
-214 IDRINAMTAMQNL
+214 IDRISSMAAMQSL
-227 YETEDEETDKRS
+227 YAFDEEETEMRN

-269 LNFLRGMDHTTCE
+269 LNFLRSMDHATCE

-314 IIAQSLRTENSKT
+314 TIAQSLRTENSKT

-469 QMFELIHRKLKH
+469 QMFELLHKKLKH

-518 QIVLQDEQ
+518 QIVLQDER

-539 VRNIVNMLI
+539 VKNIVNMLI

-561 KFRKEHMELVSRLER
+561 KFRKEHTELVSRLER

-611 ARGQMAE
+611 ARGQVAE
-618 LVAQLNESSIGP
+618 LVAQLSEISTGTL
-630 VSSPPPPGGPL
+630 SSPLPPGGPL
-641 TLSSSTTT
+641 TLSSSVTT
-649 NDLPPPPPPLPLDGC
+649 NDLPPPPPPLPFACC

-678 IPPGAPPCFHSGPPP
+678 TAPGAPPCFSTGLPLPP
-693 PHDPFSSNEA
+693 DPFPSSDTL
-703 PLRKKRIPQPSHP
+703 LRKKCVPQPSHP
-716 LKSFNWVKLNEERVS
+716 LKSFNWVKLNEERVP

-738 DDSKVFRILDLE
+738 DDMQVFRILDLE

-759 QRHQKELDSMEDI
+759 QRHQKELGSTEDI
-772 YLTSRKV
+772 YLASRKV

-801 LSNDEIRQAI
+801 LSNEEIRQAI
-811 LRMDEQ
+811 LKMDEQ

-823 MLEQLLKFVPE
+823 MLEQLLKFIPE
-834 KSDVDLLEEHKHE
+834 KSDVDLLEEHRHE
-847 IDRMARADR
+847 IERMARADR

-875 FKKKFQERLAEAKP
+875 FKKKFQERLTEAKP

-900 LTLSKRLKQMLEVV
+900 LIRSKRLMQMLEVV

-957 IMILEKHFPDILNM
+957 IMILEKHFPDLLNM
-971 PSELLHLSEAAKVNL
+971 PSELQHLPEAAKVNL

-992 VGTLRRGLRA
+992 VGNLRRGLRA

-1010 RHQAQDPND
+1010 KRQVREPND

-1041 QLNEARDKFAKALT
+1041 QLSEAKDKFSKALM
-1055 HFGEQDSKMQP
+1055 HFGEHDSKMQP
-1066 DEFFGIFDTFLQAFL
+1066 DEFFGIFDTFLQAFS
-1081 EAQQDLEAMRRRKEE
+1081 EARQDLEAMRRRKEE
-1096 DERRARMESMLKE
+1096 EERRARMEAMLKE
-1109 QREKERWQ
+1109 QRERERWQ
-1117 RQRKVLAGGALEE
+1117 RQRQVPAGSALEE
-1130 SGEFDDLVSALRSGE
+1130 GGEFDDLVSALRSGE
-1145 VFDKDLSKFKRNR
+1145 VFDKDLCKLRRSR
-1158 KRPGSQVPEVTR
+1158 KRSGSQALEATR
-1170 ERAINRLNY
+1170 ERAISRLNY

>member
-1 MEEGGQ
+1 
-7 RGRREIGGM
+7 
-16 GPVLEQRGSRPLV
+16 
-29 QEATQIKAIYLSP
+29 
-42 VLPIQG
+42 
-48 LWVTD
+48 
-53 LETYREWLARAALPS
+53 
-68 KFCQSELATVET
+68 
-80 GRTSF
+80 
-85 VVFRT
+85 
-90 WDCANEDLRCLPAC
+90 
-104 QPPQPAVTMALR
+104 MAPR
-116 KRSPHGLGF
+116 KRSRHGLGF

-131 SDLPEIDLRDS
+131 SDLPEINIRDN

-190 QIYCSKRKEQED
+190 QIYCSKKKEQED
-202 PNKQATSWPEYY
+202 PNKLATSWPDYY
-214 IDRINAMTAMQNL
+214 IDRINSMAAMQSL
-227 YETEDEETDKRS
+227 YAFDEEETEMRN

-255 FVTRFIELEGLTCL
+255 FVTRFIELEGLSCL
-269 LNFLRGMDHTTCE
+269 LNFLRSMDHATCE

-314 IIAQSLRTENSKT
+314 TIAQSLRTENSKT

-460 VHIDTKSAS
+460 VHIDTKSAT
-469 QMFELIHRKLKH
+469 QMFELIHKKLKH

-518 QIVLQDEQ
+518 QIVLQDER

-539 VRNIVNMLI
+539 VKNIVNMLI

-556 RDQAE
+556 REQAE
-561 KFRKEHMELVSRLER
+561 KFRKEHTELMSRLER

-611 ARGQMAE
+611 ARGQVAE
-618 LVAQLNESSIGP
+618 LVAQLSDLSTGP

-641 TLSSSTTT
+641 TLPSSSMTT
-649 NDLPPPPPPLPLDGC
+649 NDLPPPPPPLPFACC

-678 IPPGAPPCFHSGPPP
+678 TPPGAPPCFGMGLPLPQ
-693 PHDPFSSNEA
+693 DPFPSSDI
-703 PLRKKRIPQPSHP
+703 PLRKKRVPQPSHP
-716 LKSFNWVKLNEERVS
+716 LKSFNWVKLNEERVP
-731 GTVWNEI
+731 GTVWNDI
-738 DDSKVFRILDLE
+738 DDMHVFRILDLE

-759 QRHQKELDSMEDI
+759 QRHQELITNPPQQKELGSTEDI
-772 YLTSRKV
+772 YLASRKV

-801 LSNDEIRQAI
+801 LSNEEIRQAV
-811 LRMDEQ
+811 LKMDEQ

-823 MLEQLLKFVPE
+823 MLEQLLKFIPE
-834 KSDVDLLEEHKHE
+834 KSDIDLLEEHKHE
-847 IDRMARADR
+847 IERMARADR

-900 LTLSKRLKQMLEVV
+900 LTRSKRLKQMLEVV

-971 PSELLHLSEAAKVNL
+971 PSELQHLPEAAKVNL

-992 VGTLRRGLRA
+992 VGNLKRGLRA
-1002 VEVELEYQ
+1002 VEVELDYQ
-1010 RHQAQDPND
+1010 KRQVREPSD

-1033 FSFSELED
+1033 FSFSELEE
-1041 QLNEARDKFAKALT
+1041 QLNEARNKFAQALM

-1066 DEFFGIFDTFLQAFL
+1066 DEFFGIFDTFLQAFS
-1081 EAQQDLEAMRRRKEE
+1081 EARQDLEAMRKRKEE
-1096 DERRARMESMLKE
+1096 EERRARMEAMLKE
-1109 QREKERWQ
+1109 QRERERWQ

-1130 SGEFDDLVSALRSGE
+1130 GGEFDDLVSALRSGE
-1145 VFDKDLSKFKRNR
+1145 VFDKDLCKLKRSR
-1158 KRPGSQVPEVTR
+1158 KRSGSQAPDVTR
-1170 ERAINRLNY
+1170 ERAINRLKY

>member
-1 MEEGGQ
+1 
-7 RGRREIGGM
+7 
-16 GPVLEQRGSRPLV
+16 
-29 QEATQIKAIYLSP
+29 
-42 VLPIQG
+42 
-48 LWVTD
+48 
-53 LETYREWLARAALPS
+53 
-68 KFCQSELATVET
+68 
-80 GRTSF
+80 
-85 VVFRT
+85 
-90 WDCANEDLRCLPAC
+90 
-104 QPPQPAVTMALR
+104 MAPR
-116 KRSPHGLGF
+116 KRSRHGLGF

-131 SDLPEIDLRDS
+131 GDLPEINLRDNN
-142 HPLQY
+142 PLQY
-147 LEFSGPIPNPEE
+147 MEFSSPIPNPEE

-190 QIYCSKRKEQED
+190 QIYCSKKKEQED
-202 PNKQATSWPEYY
+202 PNKMATSWPDYY
-214 IDRINAMTAMQNL
+214 IDRINSMAAMQSL
-227 YETEDEETDKRS
+227 YAFDEEETEMRN

-255 FVTRFIELEGLTCL
+255 FVTRFIELDGLTCL
-269 LNFLRGMDHTTCE
+269 LNFLRSMDHTTCE

-314 IIAQSLRTENSKT
+314 TIAQSLRTENSKT

-452 ELARRFDM
+452 ELARRFDT

-504 GYFQQWQLLDRILQ
+504 GYVQQWQLLDRIVQ
-518 QIVLQDEQ
+518 QIVLQDER

-539 VRNIVNMLI
+539 VKNIVNMLI

-561 KFRKEHMELVSRLER
+561 KFRKEHTELVSKLER
-576 KERECETKTLEKEEM
+576 KERECETKSLEREEM

-611 ARGQMAE
+611 ARGQVAE
-618 LVAQLNESSIGP
+618 LVAQLSEISTGP

-641 TLSSSTTT
+641 TLSSSMTAS
-649 NDLPPPPPPLPLDGC
+649 DLPPPAPPLPFAC
-664 PPPPPPPLPPGGPP
+664 CPPPPPPLPPGGHPT
-678 IPPGAPPCFHSGPPP
+678 PPGAPPCFSVGLPLPP
-693 PHDPFSSNEA
+693 DPFPSSDV
-703 PLRKKRIPQPSHP
+703 PLRKKCVPQPSHP
-716 LKSFNWVKLNEERVS
+716 LKSFNWVKLNEERVP
-731 GTVWNEI
+731 GTVWSEI
-738 DDSKVFRILDLE
+738 DDMQVFRILDLE

-759 QRHQKELDSMEDI
+759 QRHQKELGSTEDI
-772 YLTSRKV
+772 YLASRKV

-801 LSNDEIRQAI
+801 LSNEEIRQAI
-811 LRMDEQ
+811 LKMDEQ

-823 MLEQLLKFVPE
+823 MLEQLLKFIPE

-847 IDRMARADR
+847 IERMARADR

-875 FKKKFQERLAEAKP
+875 FKKKFQERLVEAKP

-900 LTLSKRLKQMLEVV
+900 LTRSRRLKQMLEVI

-971 PSELLHLSEAAKVNL
+971 PSELQHLPEAAKVNL

-992 VGTLRRGLRA
+992 VGNLRKGLRA

-1010 RHQAQDPND
+1010 QRQVREPSD

-1041 QLNEARDKFAKALT
+1041 QLTEARDKFSKALM

-1066 DEFFGIFDTFLQAFL
+1066 DEFFGIFDTFLQAFS
-1081 EAQQDLEAMRRRKEE
+1081 EARQDLEAMRRRKEE
-1096 DERRARMESMLKE
+1096 EERRARMEAMLKE
-1109 QREKERWQ
+1109 QRERERWQ
-1117 RQRKVLAGGALEE
+1117 RQRKVHAGGSLEE
-1130 SGEFDDLVSALRSGE
+1130 GGEFDDLVSALRSGE
-1145 VFDKDLSKFKRNR
+1145 VFDKDLCKLKRSSR
-1158 KRPGSQVPEVTR
+1158 KRSGNQALEVTR
-1170 ERAINRLNY
+1170 ERAINRLNH

>member
-1 MEEGGQ
+1 
-7 RGRREIGGM
+7 
-16 GPVLEQRGSRPLV
+16 
-29 QEATQIKAIYLSP
+29 
-42 VLPIQG
+42 
-48 LWVTD
+48 
-53 LETYREWLARAALPS
+53 
-68 KFCQSELATVET
+68 
-80 GRTSF
+80 
-85 VVFRT
+85 
-90 WDCANEDLRCLPAC
+90 
-104 QPPQPAVTMALR
+104 MAPR
-116 KRSPHGLGF
+116 KRSRHGLGF

-131 SDLPEIDLRDS
+131 SNLPEINLRDT

-147 LEFSGPIPNPEE
+147 MEFSGPIPNPEE

-190 QIYCSKRKEQED
+190 QIYCSKKKEQED
-202 PNKQATSWPEYY
+202 PNKLATSWPDYY
-214 IDRINAMTAMQNL
+214 IDRINSMAAMQSL
-227 YETEDEETDKRS
+227 YAFDEEETEMRN

-269 LNFLRGMDHTTCE
+269 LNFLRSMDHATCE

-314 IIAQSLRTENSKT
+314 TIAQSLRTENSKT

-469 QMFELIHRKLKH
+469 QMFELIHKKLKH

-518 QIVLQDEQ
+518 QIVLQDER

-539 VRNIVNMLI
+539 VKNIVNMLI

-561 KFRKEHMELVSRLER
+561 KFRKEHAELVSRLER

-611 ARGQMAE
+611 ARGQVAE
-618 LVAQLNESSIGP
+618 LVAQLSEISTGP

-641 TLSSSTTT
+641 TLSSSMTTS
-649 NDLPPPPPPLPLDGC
+649 DLPPPPPPLPFACC

-678 IPPGAPPCFHSGPPP
+678 TPPGAPPCFSMGLALPP
-693 PHDPFSSNEA
+693 DPFPSSDI
-703 PLRKKRIPQPSHP
+703 PLRKKCVPQPSHP
-716 LKSFNWVKLNEERVS
+716 LKSFNWVKLNEERVP

-738 DDSKVFRILDLE
+738 DDTQVFRILDLE

-759 QRHQKELDSMEDI
+759 QRHQELITNSSQQKELGSTEDI
-772 YLTSRKV
+772 YLASRKV

-801 LSNDEIRQAI
+801 LSNEEIRQAV
-811 LRMDEQ
+811 LKMDEQ

-834 KSDVDLLEEHKHE
+834 KSDIDLLEEHKHE
-847 IDRMARADR
+847 IERMARADR

-900 LTLSKRLKQMLEVV
+900 LIRSKRLARMLEVI
-914 LAIGNFMNKGQRG
+914 L
-927 GAYGFRVASL
+927 ASL

-971 PSELLHLSEAAKVNL
+971 PSELQHLPEAAKVNL

-992 VGTLRRGLRA
+992 VGNLRRGLRA

-1010 RHQAQDPND
+1010 KRQVREPND

-1041 QLNEARDKFAKALT
+1041 QLNEARAKFSKALT
-1055 HFGEQDSKMQP
+1055 HFGEHDSKMQP
-1066 DEFFGIFDTFLQAFL
+1066 DEFFGIFDTFLQAFS
-1081 EAQQDLEAMRRRKEE
+1081 EARQDLETMRRRKEE
-1096 DERRARMESMLKE
+1096 EERRARMEAMLKE
-1109 QREKERWQ
+1109 QRERERWQ
-1117 RQRKVLAGGALEE
+1117 RQRKAQAGSSLEE
-1130 SGEFDDLVSALRSGE
+1130 GGEFDDLVSALRSGE
-1145 VFDKDLSKFKRNR
+1145 VFDKDLCKLKRSR
-1158 KRPGSQVPEVTR
+1158 KRSGSQALEATR